1 MASKTWNVNKYGNV
15 TVENTRLLAERMPGL
30 SPEWVDQNVYFL
42 ADMVE
47 LQDVVIH
54 AYDYEMDFNGWSELP
69 EWTVHMD
76 VEGPET
82 MFAVDQSKTE
92 VGEGNSNNC
101 QATQKIS
108 AILVRD
114 PLQPGFLDMLVG
126 FMYTEGLEEKIHV
139 KAITYS
145 GNYTI
150 WWHDF

>member
-1 MASKTWNVNKYGNV
+1 MRIPKTD
-15 TVENTRLLAERMPGL
+15 LLEERMPGL
-30 SPEWVDQNVYFL
+30 NPEWVDRNSYIL

-82 MFAVDQSKTE
+82 TFAVDQSKTE
-92 VGEGNSNNC
+92 VGEGLANNL

-108 AILVRD
+108 AILVRT
-114 PLQPGFLDMLVG
+114 PLKPGFLDMLVG
-126 FMYTEGLEEKIHV
+126 FMYLEDGVEKVHV

-150 WWHDF
+150 WWNDF

>member
-1 MASKTWNVNKYGNV
+1 MKRPDTDFL
-15 TVENTRLLAERMPGL
+15 EERMPGL
-30 SPEWVDQNVYFL
+30 LASYTGQWVYRL

-54 AYDYEMDFNGWSELP
+54 AHDYEMDFNGWSELP

-76 VEGPET
+76 MEGEESRFT
-82 MFAVDQSKTE
+82 VDQSKTE
-92 VGEGNSNNC
+92 VGEGILNNL

-114 PLQPGFLDMLVG
+114 PLQPGFLEMLVG
-126 FMYTEGLEEKIHV
+126 FMYLEDGEEKVYV

-150 WWHDF
+150 WWNDF

>member
-1 MASKTWNVNKYGNV
+1 MRIPKTD
-15 TVENTRLLAERMPGL
+15 LLEERMPGL
-30 SPEWVDQNVYFL
+30 NPEWVDRNGYIL

-54 AYDYEMDFNGWSELP
+54 AHDYEMDFNGWSELP

-76 VEGPET
+76 VEGEESRFT
-82 MFAVDQSKTE
+82 VDQSKTE
-92 VGEGNSNNC
+92 VGEGLLNNL

-108 AILVRD
+108 AILVRT
-114 PLQPGFLDMLVG
+114 PLKPGFLDMLVG
-126 FMYTEGLEEKIHV
+126 FMYLEDGVEKVHV

-150 WWHDF
+150 WWNDF

>member
-1 MASKTWNVNKYGNV
+1 MRTPSANF
-15 TVENTRLLAERMPGL
+15 LAERMPGL
-30 SPEWVDQNVYFL
+30 NPEWVDRNGYIL

-82 MFAVDQSKTE
+82 TFAVDQSKTE
-92 VGEGNSNNC
+92 VGEGLANNL

-108 AILVRD
+108 AILVRT
-114 PLQPGFLDMLVG
+114 PLKPGFLDMLVG
-126 FMYTEGLEEKIHV
+126 FMYLEDGVEKVHV

-150 WWHDF
+150 WWNDF

>member
-1 MASKTWNVNKYGNV
+1 MILISD
-15 TVENTRLLAERMPGL
+15 EFLEERMPGL
-30 SPEWVDQNVYFL
+30 TARFAERWDYRL

-47 LQDVVIH
+47 LEDVVIH
-54 AYDYEMDFNGWSELP
+54 AYDYEMDFNGWTELP

-76 VEGPET
+76 VEGEESRFT
-82 MFAVDQSKTE
+82 VDQNKTE
-92 VGEGNSNNC
+92 VGVGNLNNL

>member
-1 MASKTWNVNKYGNV
+1 MFEIPKRFLD
-15 TVENTRLLAERMPGL
+15 ERLPGRD
-30 SPEWVDQNVYFL
+30 PEWVERYGYRL

-54 AYDYEMDFNGWSELP
+54 AYDYEMDFNGWTELP
-69 EWTVHMD
+69 EWIVHME
-76 VEGPET
+76 VEGADSRFT
-82 MFAVDQSKTE
+82 VDQNKTE
-92 VGEGNSNNC
+92 VGKGNMDNF

>member
-1 MASKTWNVNKYGNV
+1 MILISD
-15 TVENTRLLAERMPGL
+15 EFLEERMPGL
-30 SPEWVDQNVYFL
+30 TARFAERWDYRL

-54 AYDYEMDFNGWSELP
+54 AYDYEMDFNGWTELP
-69 EWTVHMD
+69 EWIVHME
-76 VEGPET
+76 VEGADSRFT
-82 MFAVDQSKTE
+82 VDQNKTE
-92 VGEGNSNNC
+92 VGKGNMDNF

-114 PLQPGFLDMLVG
+114 PLQAGFLDMLVG
-126 FMYTEGLEEKIHV
+126 FMYTEGLEEKVHI

>member
-1 MASKTWNVNKYGNV
+1 MILISDEFLEKRLPGLMA
-15 TVENTRLLAERMPGL
+15 RFAER
-30 SPEWVDQNVYFL
+30 WDYRL

-54 AYDYEMDFNGWSELP
+54 AYDYEMDFNGWTELP
-69 EWTVHMD
+69 EWTAHMD
-76 VEGPET
+76 VEGEESRFT
-82 MFAVDQSKTE
+82 VDQSKTE
-92 VGEGNSNNC
+92 VGVGNMNNL

>member
-1 MASKTWNVNKYGNV
+1 MKRPDTDFL
-15 TVENTRLLAERMPGL
+15 EERMPGL
-30 SPEWVDQNVYFL
+30 LASYTGQWVYRL

-54 AYDYEMDFNGWSELP
+54 AHDYEMDFNGWSELP

-76 VEGPET
+76 MEGEESRFT
-82 MFAVDQSKTE
+82 VDQSKTE
-92 VGEGNSNNC
+92 VGEGLLNNC

-108 AILVRD
+108 AILVRT
-114 PLQPGFLDMLVG
+114 PVKPGFLDMLVG
-126 FMYTEGLEEKIHV
+126 FMYTEGLEEKVHV

-150 WWHDF
+150 WWNDF

>member
-1 MASKTWNVNKYGNV
+1 MILISD
-15 TVENTRLLAERMPGL
+15 EFLEERMPGL
-30 SPEWVDQNVYFL
+30 TARFAERYGYRL

-54 AYDYEMDFNGWSELP
+54 AYDYEMDFNGWTELP

-76 VEGPET
+76 VEGEESRFT
-82 MFAVDQSKTE
+82 VDQSKTE
-92 VGEGNSNNC
+92 VGDGNLNNL

>member
-1 MASKTWNVNKYGNV
+1 MKRPDTDFL
-15 TVENTRLLAERMPGL
+15 EERMPGL
-30 SPEWVDQNVYFL
+30 SAEWVDQNGYFL

-54 AYDYEMDFNGWSELP
+54 AHDYEMDFNGWSELP

-76 VEGPET
+76 VEGPQAT
-82 MFAVDQSKTE
+82 LVVDQSKTD
-92 VGEGNSNNC
+92 VGDGKHNNC

-126 FMYTEGLEEKIHV
+126 FMYPEDGEEKVRV

-150 WWHDF
+150 WWNDF

>member
-1 MASKTWNVNKYGNV
+1 MEKNFCDPQFT
-15 TVENTRLLAERMPGL
+15 
-30 SPEWVDQNVYFL
+30 
-42 ADMVE
+42 
-47 LQDVVIH
+47 I
-54 AYDYEMDFNGWSELP
+54 
-69 EWTVHMD
+69 
-76 VEGPET
+76 
-82 MFAVDQSKTE
+82 DQSKTE
-92 VGEGNSNNC
+92 VGVGNLNNL

-126 FMYTEGLEEKIHV
+126 FMYTEGLEEKVHV